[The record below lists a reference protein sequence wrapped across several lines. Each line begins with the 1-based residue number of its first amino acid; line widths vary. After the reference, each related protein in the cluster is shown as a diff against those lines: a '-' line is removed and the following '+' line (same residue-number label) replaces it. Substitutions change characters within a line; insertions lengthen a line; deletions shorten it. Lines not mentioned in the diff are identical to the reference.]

1 MWNFHNDEEVLTYI
15 EMLKLRIEKYE
26 KQIVDLEMLIYYT
39 MKKPIEVVDYS
50 EVIYKWI
57 NKSKSIKQRNKG
69 IKRLQK
75 NIYRFNSEIEYITNH
90 YLNK

>member
-1 MWNFHNDEEVLTYI
+1 MSYFHNDEEALTYI

-26 KQIVDLEMLIYYT
+26 KQIADLEMLIYYT

-50 EVIYKWI
+50 EVIHTYN
-57 NKSKSIKQRNKG
+57 NKSKSINQRYKG
-69 IKRLQK
+69 IKRLKK
-75 NIYRFNSEIEYITNH
+75 NIYRFNSEIEYIKGN

>member
-1 MWNFHNDEEVLTYI
+1 MWYFHNDEEVLTYI

-39 MKKPIEVVDYS
+39 MKKPIEAVDYS
-50 EVIYKWI
+50 EVIYKWN

-75 NIYRFNSEIEYITNH
+75 NIYRFNSQIEYIKGN

>member
-1 MWNFHNDEEVLTYI
+1 MWYFHNDEEVLTYI

-26 KQIVDLEMLIYYT
+26 KQIGDLEMLIYYT
-39 MKKPIEVVDYS
+39 MKKPIEAVDYS
-50 EVIYKWI
+50 EVIHKWI

-75 NIYRFNSEIEYITNH
+75 NIYRFNSQIEYMTNH